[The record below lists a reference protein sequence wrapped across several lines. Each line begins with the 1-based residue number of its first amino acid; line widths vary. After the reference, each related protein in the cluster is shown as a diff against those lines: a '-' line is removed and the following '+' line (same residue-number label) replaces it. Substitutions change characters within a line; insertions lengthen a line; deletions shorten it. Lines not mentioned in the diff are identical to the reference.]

1 MNTEVFAVFSF
12 SSSHYAIAA
21 ELAVKGKEEARLIPL
36 PPEISAGCG
45 LVLRVKE
52 DAVKNTAELL
62 NGAEIPYEEIYK
74 LTVENK
80 KRIAEKYDL
89 L

>member
-1 MNTEVFAVFSF
+1 MSAETFAVFSF

-21 ELAVKGKEEARLIPL
+21 EAATKAKEEARLIPL

-45 LVLRVKE
+45 LVLRVGEKS
-52 DAVKNTAELL
+52 VRNTAKLL
-62 NGAEIPYEEIYK
+62 RQAEIPYEEIYK

-80 KRIAEKYDL
+80 KRSAEKYDL